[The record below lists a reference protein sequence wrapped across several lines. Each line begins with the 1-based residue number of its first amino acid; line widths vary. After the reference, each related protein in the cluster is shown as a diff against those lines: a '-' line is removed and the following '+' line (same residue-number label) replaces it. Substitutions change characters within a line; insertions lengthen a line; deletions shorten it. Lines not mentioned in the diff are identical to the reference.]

1 MRTDNDTAILRRVV
15 DGVGKE
21 VREYPG
27 DLLTVYKELGYFF
40 RILHFDMAIEAL
52 RLHTVRLDCIIDQ
65 FNRLRDLR
73 IQLQLACLH
82 LCHFQQFTGN
92 FEQAVAAFSNT
103 SGKRDLLIVHIS
115 YTFILQQFET
125 HKNSKDRGFQFMGD
139 SRDKSRLGR
148 V

>member
-1 MRTDNDTAILRRVV
+1 MVTRVNSFPKVLHEYFHFLVHLMRTDNDTAILRRVV

-65 FNRLRDLR
+65 FNRLDVYKRQVLR
-73 IQLQLACLH
+73 KLFHPGCCL
-82 LCHFQQFTGN
+82 FVTN
-92 FEQAVAAFSNT
+92 
-103 SGKRDLLIVHIS
+103 
-115 YTFILQQFET
+115 
-125 HKNSKDRGFQFMGD
+125 
-139 SRDKSRLGR
+139 
-148 V
+148 